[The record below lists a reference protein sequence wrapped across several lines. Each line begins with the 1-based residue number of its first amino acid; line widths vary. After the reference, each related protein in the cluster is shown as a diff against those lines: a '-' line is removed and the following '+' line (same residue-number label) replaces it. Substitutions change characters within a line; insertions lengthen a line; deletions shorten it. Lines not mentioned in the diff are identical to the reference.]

1 MIEMKSRLK
10 SKPTRDA
17 YVDIKAILFKI
28 NKLNSQLM
36 LNIWGVEGNLLLLDF
51 PCSSL
56 IG

>member
-17 YVDIKAILFKI
+17 YVDIKAIVFKI

-36 LNIWGVEGNLLLLDF
+36 LNI
-51 PCSSL
+51 
-56 IG
+56 